1 MRIGLA
7 QTAPRLGDVAG
18 NLDVVL
24 LLLGRARERGCDL
37 VVFPECA
44 LSGYMFNDPVSAAAA
59 AVTLPGPQLTRLV
72 EACRVLQ
79 VHCVLGLLE
88 RRGGLLWNSSLLIG
102 PQGVVGSYDKTHIP
116 QLGVD
121 RFVTPGQ
128 GPYAV
133 HDTPLGRIGLQI
145 CYDWRFPEVTRSLAL
160 QGAELVAMPTC
171 SPTSSRELADH
182 LPRTRAV
189 ENAIFFAMANRV
201 GVEGPATFLGHS
213 QVVGPGGERLVLGD
227 EEEALLVCDV
237 DLVQARAKDR
247 EQGDGLYRLD
257 IMNER
262 RPELYAL

>member
-7 QTAPRLGDVAG
+7 QTNPRLGDVPG
-18 NLDVVL
+18 NLDEVLVL
-24 LLLGRARERGCDL
+24 LARARGLGCDL

-44 LSGYMFNDPVSAAAA
+44 LSGYLFEDRVAATAA
-59 AVTLPGPQLTRLV
+59 AVTVPGPEMTRLLG
-72 EACRVLQ
+72 ACGSLR

-88 RRGGLLWNSSLLIG
+88 QRDGLLWNSSRLIG
-102 PQGVVGSYDKTHIP
+102 PEGIVGCYDKTHIP

-121 RFVTPGQ
+121 RFVEPGQ

-171 SPTSSRELADH
+171 SPSSSRELADH

-201 GVEGPATFLGHS
+201 GVEGQVTFLGHS
-213 QVVGPGGERLVLGD
+213 QVVGPGGDRLVRGD
-227 EEEALLVCDV
+227 ESEALLVCDL
-237 DLVQARAKDR
+237 DLAQARAKNR

-262 RPELYAL
+262 RPELYTP

>member
-7 QTAPRLGDVAG
+7 QTAPRLGDVQQ
-18 NLDVVL
+18 NLVEIL
-24 LLLGRARERGCDL
+24 LQLARARGLGCDL
-37 VVFPECA
+37 VLFPECA
-44 LSGYMFNDPVSAAAA
+44 LSGYMFEDRASAAAA
-59 AVTLPGPQLTRLV
+59 SVVVPGREMTRLV
-72 EACRVLQ
+72 EACRSLQ
-79 VHCVLGLLE
+79 VYCVLGLLE
-88 RRGGLLWNSSLLIG
+88 QRDGLLWNSSRLIG
-102 PQGVVGSYDKTHIP
+102 PDGIVGSYDKTHIP

-121 RFVTPGQ
+121 RFVEPGQ

-133 HDTPLGRIGLQI
+133 YDTPLGRIGLQI

-171 SPTSSRELADH
+171 SPSSSRELADH

-201 GVEGPATFLGHS
+201 GAEGSAAFLGHS
-213 QVVGPGGERLVLGD
+213 QVVGPGGDRLVRGD
-227 EEEALLVCDV
+227 ESEALLVCDV
-237 DLVQARAKDR
+237 DLAQARAKNR

>member
-7 QTAPRLGDVAG
+7 QTAPRLGDVQQ
-18 NLDVVL
+18 NLDEVL
-24 LLLGRARERGCDL
+24 LLLERARGLGCDL

-44 LSGYMFNDPVSAAAA
+44 LSGYMFQDRASATAS
-59 AVTLPGPQLTRLV
+59 AVAVPGPEMTRLV
-72 EACRVLQ
+72 EACRSLQ

-88 RRGGLLWNSSLLIG
+88 QRDGLLWNGSRLIG
-102 PQGVVGSYDKTHIP
+102 PDGIVGSYDKTHIP

-121 RFVTPGQ
+121 RFVEPGQ

-133 HDTPLGRIGLQI
+133 HDTSLGRIGLQI

-171 SPTSSRELADH
+171 SPSSSRELADH

-213 QVVGPGGERLVLGD
+213 QVVGPGGERLVRGD
-227 EEEALLVCDV
+227 ESEALLVCDV
-237 DLVQARAKDR
+237 DLAQARAKNRD
-247 EQGDGLYRLD
+247 QGDGLYRLD

-262 RPELYAL
+262 RPELYAP

>member
-7 QTAPRLGDVAG
+7 QTAPRLGDVAA
-18 NLDVVL
+18 NLEQVL
-24 LLLGRARERGCDL
+24 LLLGRARDRGCDL
-37 VVFPECA
+37 VIFPECA
-44 LSGYMFNDPVSAAAA
+44 LSGYMFDDRASAADAAVSAAGPELSLLVAA
-59 AVTLPGPQLTRLV
+59 CSG
-72 EACRVLQ
+72 LQ

-88 RRGGLLWNSSLLIG
+88 HRDGVLWNSSRLIG
-102 PQGVVGSYDKTHIP
+102 PQGLVGSYDKTHIP

-121 RFVTPGQ
+121 RFVTPGR
-128 GPYAV
+128 GPYTV

-145 CYDWRFPEVTRSLAL
+145 CYDWRFPEVTRTLAL

-201 GVEGPATFLGHS
+201 GVEGPASFLGHS
-213 QVVGPGGERLVLGD
+213 QVVGPGGERLVRGD
-227 EEEALLVCDV
+227 EKEALLVCDV
-237 DLVQARAKDR
+237 DLVQARAKNR